1 MRGGVE
7 SLNRQALV
15 HVNTCMIHQNIATVS
30 ATILAFLGPT
40 SVQIDVPAMAHA
52 MNRLSNGLAR
62 ETLAATSFSVF
73 SMKRNIHIN
82 NV

>member
-1 MRGGVE
+1 
-7 SLNRQALV
+7 
-15 HVNTCMIHQNIATVS
+15 MIHQNIATVS

-73 SMKRNIHIN
+73 SMKRNIHIH